1 MTRYRDDRNQNR
13 DWNDRQGRDD
23 REMFDQGRPRDD
35 RSGMGRSFMSDDMQ
49 RGQWD
54 DRSMGRSDVGRGDRG
69 RMGGGGDRSM
79 DRGAE
84 GGWSSPGPGYGMAS
98 DGPYE
103 TSGRGPSWDDRS
115 GRGRQG
121 WGSGMG
127 QGQSWG
133 GMGQSGMGRGDSEW
147 GGMRH
152 SGQDGQGSGMG
163 QMGQGAGSLGYGAQG
178 YGGQSYG
185 SQGYGGQWNGQGMGG
200 QPGGS
205 RESYRGRGPSGY
217 RRSDERI
224 QEQVNEALEDDDR
237 VDAEHISVQVQ
248 GGEVTLTG
256 TVRDRYQKRCAE
268 DCVEAVRGVKDVHNQ
283 LRVQSGQG
291 MSGEMP
297 GQAGRQSGTGGVSL
311 GSTGGSE
318 MGSTTSTTSGTGG
331 SSVTGAQSTTGRT
344 GNS

>member
-1 MTRYRDDRNQNR
+1 
-13 DWNDRQGRDD
+13 
-23 REMFDQGRPRDD
+23 MFDQGRPRDD
-35 RSGMGRSFMSDDMQ
+35 RSGMGRSDL
-49 RGQWD
+49 
-54 DRSMGRSDVGRGDRG
+54 GRGDRG

-79 DRGAE
+79 DRGPE

-127 QGQSWG
+127 Q
-133 GMGQSGMGRGDSEW
+133 
-147 GGMRH
+147 
-152 SGQDGQGSGMG
+152 
-163 QMGQGAGSLGYGAQG
+163 MGQGAGSLGYGAQG
-178 YGGQSYG
+178 YGGQSSG
-185 SQGYGGQWNGQGMGG
+185 SQVYGGQWNGQGMGG

-297 GQAGRQSGTGGVSL
+297 GQAGRQSGTGSVSL

-331 SSVTGAQSTTGRT
+331 SSATGAQGTTGRT